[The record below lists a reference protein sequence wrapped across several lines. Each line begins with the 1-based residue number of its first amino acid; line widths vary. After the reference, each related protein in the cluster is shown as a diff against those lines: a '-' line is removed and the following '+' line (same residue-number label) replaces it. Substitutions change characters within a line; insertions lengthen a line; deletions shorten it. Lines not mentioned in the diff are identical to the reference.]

1 MRFLFKLI
9 SIGFIGGVIL
19 IAVLKLVMLL
29 TGNTAYILLF
39 NFDYI
44 PWLNNLKPEWVFGY
58 VFHFVTCICSVIG
71 LYYILKI
78 WNHQYHIWLYVIV
91 YSLGGGALFF
101 LTELSP
107 QPPAG
112 NDIWAWIFWTLGHA
126 VFGLVVGLGVK
137 WLKTD

>member
-1 MRFLFKLI
+1 MKSLLKLI
-9 SIGFIGGVIL
+9 TIGFIGGVIL
-19 IAVLKLVMLL
+19 IGVLKLVLDL

-44 PWLNNLKPEWVFGY
+44 PWVNKLRPEWFFGY

-71 LYYILKI
+71 LYYILKF
-78 WNHQYHIWLYVIV
+78 WNHQHHIWPYIIV

-112 NDIWAWIFWTLGHA
+112 NDIWAWIFWTFGHA
-126 VFGLVVGLGVK
+126 LFGFVVGLGVK
-137 WLKTD
+137 WMKPA